1 MNKEQQLIYN
11 ELVSKYNFNKEQKFQ
26 IEVGLQKNLDVS
38 WYAKPEYHWLK
49 MQTIRMGLEKGLNVS
64 IYANPKLTWK
74 KMDLIRKGLEKGLYV
89 TWYANQKY
97 TLKQMEK
104 IYFSLQ
110 TGTFK
115 PSFLIKIKN
124 LFKK

>member
-49 MQTIRMGLEKGLNVS
+49 MQIIRMGLEKGLSVS
-64 IYANPKLTWK
+64 IYAKPDYN
-74 KMDLIRKGLEKGLYV
+74 
-89 TWYANQKY
+89 AF
-97 TLKQMEK
+97 QMEQ
-104 IYFSLQ
+104 LRL
-110 TGTFK
+110 G
-115 PSFLIKIKN
+115 LLNDIKVDFYLNPTINWKEMQRIR
-124 LFKK
+124 LELDRKKSC